1 MEDKRHRIVVKLNA
15 DKEALVKVLTQNGYT
30 VRIITDKV
38 DGKKAT
44 CVEYWRE
51 EE

>member
-1 MEDKRHRIVVKLNA
+1 MGDKRHRIAVKLNA

-30 VRIITDKV
+30 VRIVT
-38 DGKKAT
+38 GKENGAKT
-44 CVEYWRE
+44 TFVEYWKE